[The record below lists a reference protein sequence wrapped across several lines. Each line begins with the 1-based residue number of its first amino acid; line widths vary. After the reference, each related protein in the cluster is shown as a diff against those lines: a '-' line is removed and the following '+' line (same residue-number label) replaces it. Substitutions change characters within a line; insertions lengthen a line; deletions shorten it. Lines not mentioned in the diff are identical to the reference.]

1 MKILKLGVVIC
12 GVLGVVGLVMA
23 DLERMMEADKITTI
37 VMVAAYVLP
46 IVMALLAL
54 VRPPFQAWQA
64 GVSLACFALVTWK
77 LQLWEMIRE
86 LGSAPGG
93 FQLMAIGA
101 VVGVVLTV
109 IAVMKPEDGA

>member
-1 MKILKLGVVIC
+1 VKILKLGVVIC

-23 DLERMMEADKITTI
+23 DIERMMEADKVTTV
-37 VMVAAYVLP
+37 VMVAAYAVP
-46 IVMALLAL
+46 IVMALIAL

-64 GVSLACFALVTWK
+64 GVSLACFALATWK
-77 LQLWEMIRE
+77 LRVWELIKD
-86 LGSAPGG
+86 LGSAPSG

-109 IAVMKPEDGA
+109 IAVMKPEQ